1 MPFDPSRRIFLTA
14 TGVAATLSA
23 SGLVHAAETKIGRK
37 PVASGDHATLAGAD
51 AGANPTAIR
60 RVRIP
65 RSGELLPVIG
75 LGTSRTFDA
84 DPTVA
89 NEGLVDVMRRFYAW
103 GGSLIDSSP
112 MYRRSEEVVG
122 VLNKAVGRDDLF
134 YATKVWTDK
143 GREAGMEQ
151 MQNSAKLMG
160 TPRFDLMQVH
170 NLVGLEVQ
178 LQTLKQWREQGKVRY
193 IGVTEMR
200 DFETVEKLVS
210 SGEIDF
216 IQIPYSVGDRRVE
229 SRLLPACVDHGVAVL
244 VMRPYERGK
253 LFGQVK
259 GKALPE
265 WAAEFGAASWGQLF
279 LKFILGHKAAM
290 LPIPATS
297 KSHHLDDNMAAGL
310 GPVLDEAAR
319 QKLAD
324 LM

>member
-1 MPFDPSRRIFLTA
+1 MSFDTNRRTFLA
-14 TGVAATLSA
+14 AAGALAIGGPTG
-23 SGLVHAAETKIGRK
+23 AAENHCL
-37 PVASGDHATLAGAD
+37 SGSKSFAD
-51 AGANPTAIR
+51 AQPTAIR

-65 RSGELLPVIG
+65 KSGELLPVIG

-84 DPTVA
+84 DPQA
-89 NEGLVDVMRRFYAW
+89 ENAQLIEVMQRFYAW

-143 GREAGMEQ
+143 GREAGIQQ
-151 MQNSAKLMG
+151 MHNSEKLMG

-178 LQTLKQWREQGKVRY
+178 LQTLKEWREQGKVRY
-193 IGVTEMR
+193 LGVTEMK
-200 DFETVEKLVS
+200 DFETVEKLVA

-229 SRLLPACVDHGVAVL
+229 SRLLPACIDHGVAVL

-253 LFGQVK
+253 FVQQGEGPANSRMGGGIWGGLLGTAVPQVHSRPPS
-259 GKALPE
+259 GD
-265 WAAEFGAASWGQLF
+265 AADP
-279 LKFILGHKAAM
+279 GH
-290 LPIPATS
+290 
-297 KSHHLDDNMAAGL
+297 
-310 GPVLDEAAR
+310 
-319 QKLAD
+319 Q
-324 LM
+324 